1 MTTGVTINICPQ
13 STSEYC
19 EVFFNQGEVD
29 GVQINS
35 CADYCASYGLKCV
48 HSYTINEYTQCYESQ
63 FMTEFPEGPYQY
75 TTCEVPYDARY
86 GIGCVCGKSKLQTY
100 LNTNWIKNMFLKQIG
115 NLILIFIL
123 TNDHSLGRMDQC
135 CSTLKVRGEGPVAEY
150 VEEHKLMQP
159 FIFQYSGT
167 TSGKPRY
174 TMRFE
179 GQKCDIVNT
188 KEIYVARHGKYS
200 EYMPH
205 DFDVNSVSFRYG
217 RENERNFWKVISF
230 SYICRF

>member
-1 MTTGVTINICPQ
+1 MKIMIYFSYIVLTKVSQILHIFKDNLCRDHGIVNDHGMTGVTINICPQ

-48 HSYTINEYTQCYESQ
+48 HSYTINEYTHCYDSQ

-100 LNTNWIKNMFLKQIG
+100 LNTN
-115 NLILIFIL
+115 
-123 TNDHSLGRMDQC
+123 
-135 CSTLKVRGEGPVAEY
+135 
-150 VEEHKLMQP
+150 
-159 FIFQYSGT
+159 
-167 TSGKPRY
+167 
-174 TMRFE
+174 
-179 GQKCDIVNT
+179 
-188 KEIYVARHGKYS
+188 
-200 EYMPH
+200 
-205 DFDVNSVSFRYG
+205 
-217 RENERNFWKVISF
+217 
-230 SYICRF
+230 